1 MLPLMPLCGSSPSI
15 STLSG
20 CPQTPSSYTQVPVNF
35 CLSASQTYS
44 QGQTTYMWQPR
55 GPKWSVKFPIAS
67 PCIWSLSVSSNS
79 CLKTLIILN
88 FPQSVWKLL
97 QENSELENFPE
108 IFSHCFDPPRRKQ
121 PMDSLVTLDS
131 PDLFHALLQCR
142 VLCFLFLFLFFE
154 NNEFQRSLFS
164 QLWQRQTPLLP
175 QPMTSSSAPLSFWY
189 TDHGIS
195 RINGPRLLCSLMLRE
210 WWCEAT
216 APLPSEMSWIFFD
229 F

>member
-88 FPQSVWKLL
+88 FPQSVWKYYRRIQSWKTSLRFFAIALTHQGGSSPWTHWSLRTL
-97 QENSELENFPE
+97 Q
-108 IFSHCFDPPRRKQ
+108 I
-121 PMDSLVTLDS
+121 
-131 PDLFHALLQCR
+131 
-142 VLCFLFLFLFFE
+142 
-154 NNEFQRSLFS
+154 
-164 QLWQRQTPLLP
+164 
-175 QPMTSSSAPLSFWY
+175 SFM
-189 TDHGIS
+189 
-195 RINGPRLLCSLMLRE
+195 LCS
-210 WWCEAT
+210 
-216 APLPSEMSWIFFD
+216 SVGIFIWE
-229 F
+229 

>member
-108 IFSHCFDPPRRKQ
+108 IFQ
-121 PMDSLVTLDS
+121 PLLSSTKEEAACGLTGHFGLTRSLS
-131 PDLFHALLQCR
+131 FM
-142 VLCFLFLFLFFE
+142 LCSSVGIFLFE

-164 QLWQRQTPLLP
+164 QLWPRQTPLLP
-175 QPMTSSSAPLSFWY
+175 LPMTSSTKALFLVHRPWDFQNKLTMPSLFSDAQEVMVWSNNSPSFWNVMG
-189 TDHGIS
+189 GIF
-195 RINGPRLLCSLMLRE
+195 L
-210 WWCEAT
+210 
-216 APLPSEMSWIFFD
+216 D